1 MNVQLSV
8 LLWHVTCTQ
17 GQSRGL
23 FLYIHEFNSCGSQLQ
38 ALLPTETVMEIL
50 AHTHEKQDRALILI
64 QSEDEIVK
72 RTQEPIFV
80 VDDDQGILESFDVML
95 GDDYKLVMANDGNLA
110 LQLLNRHTPD
120 LLFLD
125 LQIPGP
131 DGLEVLTHIRQ
142 KGLMTRVVVVTAM
155 VQEEYQKRAEQ
166 LGVYRYLNKPLD
178 VDEIMEIAH
187 TATHSLQ

>member
-1 MNVQLSV
+1 M
-8 LLWHVTCTQ
+8 
-17 GQSRGL
+17 
-23 FLYIHEFNSCGSQLQ
+23 
-38 ALLPTETVMEIL
+38 
-50 AHTHEKQDRALILI
+50 K
-64 QSEDEIVK
+64 K
-72 RTQEPIFV
+72 TQEPIFV

-110 LQLLNRHTPD
+110 LQLLDLYKPD

-131 DGLEVLTHIRQ
+131 DGLEVLAHIRK
-142 KGLMTRVVVVTAM
+142 KGLTTRVVVVTAK

-178 VDEIMEIAH
+178 VDEIMEIAQ
-187 TATHSLQ
+187 TATH

>member
-1 MNVQLSV
+1 
-8 LLWHVTCTQ
+8 
-17 GQSRGL
+17 
-23 FLYIHEFNSCGSQLQ
+23 
-38 ALLPTETVMEIL
+38 ME
-50 AHTHEKQDRALILI
+50 KDR
-64 QSEDEIVK
+64 K
-72 RTQEPIFV
+72 PIFV

-110 LQLLNRHTPD
+110 LKLLNRHKPE

-131 DGLEVLTHIRQ
+131 GGLEVLEHIRK
-142 KGLMTRVVVVTAM
+142 KGLMTRVVIVTAM
-155 VQEEYQKRAEQ
+155 VQEEYQKKAEQ

-187 TATHSLQ
+187 QATHSVH

>member
-1 MNVQLSV
+1 MNSIRVDP
-8 LLWHVTCTQ
+8 
-17 GQSRGL
+17 
-23 FLYIHEFNSCGSQLQ
+23 QLQ
-38 ALLPTETVMEIL
+38 ALLPTETVMEIF

-110 LQLLNRHTPD
+110 LQLLNRHKPD

>member
-1 MNVQLSV
+1 MNSIRVDP
-8 LLWHVTCTQ
+8 
-17 GQSRGL
+17 
-23 FLYIHEFNSCGSQLQ
+23 QLQ

-110 LQLLNRHTPD
+110 LQLLNRHKPD

>member
-1 MNVQLSV
+1 MKK
-8 LLWHVTCTQ
+8 
-17 GQSRGL
+17 
-23 FLYIHEFNSCGSQLQ
+23 
-38 ALLPTETVMEIL
+38 
-50 AHTHEKQDRALILI
+50 KQE
-64 QSEDEIVK
+64 S
-72 RTQEPIFV
+72 IFV

-110 LQLLNRHTPD
+110 LQLLSRHTPD

-131 DGLEVLTHIRQ
+131 DGLEVLAHIRE

-155 VQEEYQKRAEQ
+155 VQEDYQKKAEQ

-178 VDEIMEIAH
+178 VDEIMEIAQ
-187 TATHSLQ
+187 TATHSLH

>member
-1 MNVQLSV
+1 MNSV
-8 LLWHVTCTQ
+8 
-17 GQSRGL
+17 
-23 FLYIHEFNSCGSQLQ
+23 
-38 ALLPTETVMEIL
+38 
-50 AHTHEKQDRALILI
+50 K
-64 QSEDEIVK
+64 K
-72 RTQEPIFV
+72 TQEPIFI

-95 GDDYKLVMANDGNLA
+95 GDDFKLVMANDGNLA
-110 LQLLNRHTPD
+110 LQLLNRYKPD

-131 DGLEVLTHIRQ
+131 DGLEVLAHIRE

-155 VQEEYQKRAEQ
+155 VQEDYRKKARQ

-187 TATHSLQ
+187 AATQSLH

>member
-1 MNVQLSV
+1 M
-8 LLWHVTCTQ
+8 
-17 GQSRGL
+17 
-23 FLYIHEFNSCGSQLQ
+23 Q

-110 LQLLNRHTPD
+110 LQLLNRHKPD

>member
-1 MNVQLSV
+1 
-8 LLWHVTCTQ
+8 
-17 GQSRGL
+17 
-23 FLYIHEFNSCGSQLQ
+23 
-38 ALLPTETVMEIL
+38 MEIF
-50 AHTHEKQDRALILI
+50 AHTKEKQDRALILI
-64 QSEDEIVK
+64 QGEDEIVK
-72 RTQEPIFV
+72 RIQEPIFI

-95 GDDYKLVMANDGNLA
+95 GDDYKLVMASDGNLA
-110 LQLLNRHTPD
+110 LQLLNRHKPD

-142 KGLMTRVVVVTAM
+142 KGLMTRVVIVTAM

>member
-1 MNVQLSV
+1 MNSIRVDP
-8 LLWHVTCTQ
+8 
-17 GQSRGL
+17 
-23 FLYIHEFNSCGSQLQ
+23 QLQ